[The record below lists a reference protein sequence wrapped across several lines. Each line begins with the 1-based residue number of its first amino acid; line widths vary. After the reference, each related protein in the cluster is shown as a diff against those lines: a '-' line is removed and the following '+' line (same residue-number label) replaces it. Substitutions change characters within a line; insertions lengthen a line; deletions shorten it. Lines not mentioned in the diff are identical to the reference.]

1 MTSISATIKIRLIF
15 TAFML
20 SSGHFLHSFLAS
32 REYPLSQAW
41 HILPIYP
48 YSHKPVLTRL
58 GGLGDPRHA
67 LGFGHPKKLSLWSLD
82 LQYPDFGAITAPPYH
97 SPSLGHVVQVSSF
110 GSKLYVPSGQ
120 WIHSLLV
127 VLSPTCHSLM
137 FAMKTT
143 TSEYVILSLAITDKD
158 TSTFEE
164 VTASSISMP
173 GYAET
178 VKLLRVYIPALATLF
193 VVPEN
198 FTSTSFSPATR
209 VSSLLLSIVNRFP

>member
-1 MTSISATIKIRLIF
+1 
-15 TAFML
+15 
-20 SSGHFLHSFLAS
+20 
-32 REYPLSQAW
+32 
-41 HILPIYP
+41 
-48 YSHKPVLTRL
+48 
-58 GGLGDPRHA
+58 
-67 LGFGHPKKLSLWSLD
+67 
-82 LQYPDFGAITAPPYH
+82 
-97 SPSLGHVVQVSSF
+97 
-110 GSKLYVPSGQ
+110 
-120 WIHSLLV
+120 
-127 VLSPTCHSLM
+127 M